1 VMNSA
6 TERRPRIYSR
16 TSHRLRE
23 VERIIAFRHAAERPL
38 SRAGCI
44 PDTDDADV
52 YLDQA
57 ACCLLVLMWKKTGTK
72 PDLAALGIDARWQL
86 AQVARLAVFL
96 QRWAR
101 DLCHGLDPAGQAPLG
116 HPFLLLRQ

>member
-1 VMNSA
+1 MNSA

-57 ACCLLVLMWKKTGTK
+57 VHHA
-72 PDLAALGIDARWQL
+72 
-86 AQVARLAVFL
+86 VAYKLRFPGSLRIA
-96 QRWAR
+96 
-101 DLCHGLDPAGQAPLG
+101 PAGGVSSRIAANFVKLPE
-116 HPFLLLRQ
+116 LLRK